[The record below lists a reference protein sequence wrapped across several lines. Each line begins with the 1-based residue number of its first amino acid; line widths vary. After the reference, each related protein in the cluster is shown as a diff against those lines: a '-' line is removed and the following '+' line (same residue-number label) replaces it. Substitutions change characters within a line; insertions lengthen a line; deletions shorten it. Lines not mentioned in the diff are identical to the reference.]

1 MGVWHLLGHTQRR
14 SSCVDPN
21 LSPDFGAFV
30 ICAILLCADVDQ
42 SEKSPDDEAFFGK
55 KHFGQVEFPQ
65 KGQWFSKFGA
75 FRCRSHDCVVAS
87 ALKFGVV
94 VLDVCSNLCTKGI
107 SCGRMSRL
115 QLVLVVNRRLMFC
128 KVLRSVG
135 LGT

>member
-1 MGVWHLLGHTQRR
+1 M
-14 SSCVDPN
+14 
-21 LSPDFGAFV
+21 

-65 KGQWFSKFGA
+65 KGQWVSKFGA

-94 VLDVCSNLCTKGI
+94 VFDVCSNLCTKFLYHAKFRCALNLA
-107 SCGRMSRL
+107 SSNYSFANC
-115 QLVLVVNRRLMFC
+115 
-128 KVLRSVG
+128 
-135 LGT
+135 T